1 MARDAR
7 ILDGDGNPILDGDGN
22 PIYDGG
28 PFEIE
33 VNDSLS
39 LTENIGNPMVDFNIS
54 VHDCVDTEETIG
66 G

>member
-7 ILDGDGNPILDGDGN
+7 ILDGSGNPILDGNGN

-33 VNDSLS
+33 V
-39 LTENIGNPMVDFNIS
+39 
-54 VHDCVDTEETIG
+54 HDCGETDDFG
-66 G
+66 PGQERSKQ

>member
-7 ILDGDGNPILDGDGN
+7 ILDGDGNPILDASGN

-33 VNDSLS
+33 V
-39 LTENIGNPMVDFNIS
+39 
-54 VHDCVDTEETIG
+54 HDCGETDDVG
-66 G
+66 PGQGK